1 MRFFPRSFW
10 HQRIYNTTLGFRDPL
25 NTRFLWRAAGRA
37 GIGYSSN
44 WIVAMFIS
52 DARLD
57 DTLCRCR
64 PQCHP
69 PHWCRPECHP
79 VDWKMKWWQKV
90 RLRLPACLPKK
101 SFNECTSTALLHAQC
116 LIKQC
121 VLSNKYLVT
130 DKKCGFIGSC
140 RNLQRLVS
148 MSQSQF
154 LATWWNVF
162 QVLQT
167 TASNALSALPLGFE
181 LGASWIFVCI
191 VSCESETSCAWICRW
206 SQRSLSREA

>member
-1 MRFFPRSFW
+1 M
-10 HQRIYNTTLGFRDPL
+10 
-25 NTRFLWRAAGRA
+25 RFLWRAARRA

-90 RLRLPACLPKK
+90 RLRLPACLKK
-101 SFNECTSTALLHAQC
+101 ALMSVPAPLCFMHSVWSNNVWSQINILSPTKSAVSSAAVAIYKGLSQC
-116 LIKQC
+116 LS
-121 VLSNKYLVT
+121 LSFWQLGGMFFK
-130 DKKCGFIGSC
+130 SC
-140 RNLQRLVS
+140 RQLLQILSPPFHWVLNWVPPG
-148 MSQSQF
+148 F
-154 LATWWNVF
+154 LSV
-162 QVLQT
+162 
-167 TASNALSALPLGFE
+167 
-181 LGASWIFVCI
+181 
-191 VSCESETSCAWICRW
+191 
-206 SQRSLSREA
+206 

>member
-1 MRFFPRSFW
+1 MPVP
-10 HQRIYNTTLGFRDPL
+10 TTVPPSSLVPARVPPCGL
-25 NTRFLWRAAGRA
+25 ENEMVTKSAA
-37 GIGYSSN
+37 SS
-44 WIVAMFIS
+44 
-52 DARLD
+52 
-57 DTLCRCR
+57 
-64 PQCHP
+64 
-69 PHWCRPECHP
+69 
-79 VDWKMKWWQKV
+79 
-90 RLRLPACLPKK
+90 ACLPKK

-191 VSCESETSCAWICRW
+191 VSCESETSCA
-206 SQRSLSREA
+206 